1 MRDVHKTTDIDCNFY
16 LSMKV
21 TFGTEKVH
29 ASARPACESVLKT
42 IPEGSDLLK
51 MGWEEDRV
59 SSGRDDLEQGSLN
72 SITYL
77 ESTLYNKG
85 TALMTSAISFS
96 NVDPPQ
102 AYRASDF

>member
-1 MRDVHKTTDIDCNFY
+1 
-16 LSMKV
+16 MKV
-21 TFGTEKVH
+21 TFGREK
-29 ASARPACESVLKT
+29 SRRTGPESESVLET

-85 TALMTSAISFS
+85 QHL
-96 NVDPPQ
+96 
-102 AYRASDF
+102 